1 MKQARK
7 PRPDSLRKRLSILDA
22 AARAIAERGFHGMSM
37 RDLAGETGQALASF
51 YNYFSSKEEL
61 LFQIQSSA
69 FRTMIAGLEDALRG
83 LTSPRDRLFAFI
95 YQHARYVA
103 EHPDVMRV
111 LVHEA
116 SALPPRERAKVRT
129 LKERYYGL
137 GRDIV
142 AALAGTAGTPQDPR
156 ELERLTYGIFG
167 MLNWVYGWYD
177 PARHGSPGE
186 VAHSLHRL
194 VLGGVTSPSAAF
206 LDREST
212 DIERRL
218 SLCEPLSLFGPEV
231 P

>member
-1 MKQARK
+1 MKHARK

-22 AARAIAERGFHGMSM
+22 AARAIAERGYHGMSM
-37 RDLAGETGQALASF
+37 RDLAEETGQALASF

-69 FRTMIAGLEDALRG
+69 FTTMIAGVDAALRG

-111 LVHEA
+111 LVQEA
-116 SALPPRERAKVRT
+116 SALPPRERAKVRE
-129 LKERYYGL
+129 LKERYYGI

-142 AALAGTAGTPQDPR
+142 AALARTAGTPQDPR

-177 PARHGSPGE
+177 SARHGSPGE

-194 VLGGVTSPSAAF
+194 VLCGLTSPAAAF
-206 LDREST
+206 LDRESAA
-212 DIERRL
+212 IERRL
-218 SLCEPLSLFGPEV
+218 ALCEPLPLFGPEV